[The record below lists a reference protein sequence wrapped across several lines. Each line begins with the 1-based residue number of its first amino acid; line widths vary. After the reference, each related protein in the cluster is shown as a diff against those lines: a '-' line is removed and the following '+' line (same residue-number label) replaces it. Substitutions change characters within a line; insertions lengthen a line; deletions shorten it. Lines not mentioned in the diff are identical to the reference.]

1 MKKFWI
7 GLGKF
12 VAKGI
17 AIGKWE
23 IKITWYF

>member
-12 VAKGI
+12 IAKGI

-23 IKITWYF
+23 IKFTWYF